1 MAGRMTFDESM
12 SGYYSPLSAEP
23 SRGFRIG
30 QRNDSFMRG
39 DFRITIDDMD
49 TFVGDS
55 DHEASLEGT
64 ITAKGLGEDLPIR
77 DGRFNL
83 FRKDEHGVR
92 QMIYRFNFSA
102 GQADFHFDGR
112 KEIGDD
118 HLALDAVSDMTTLFS
133 RIFTS
138 PKPEEIAP
146 WAAGIIRFHLRDLPH
161 LLRSIQTPDDTGFHR
176 LAVVR
181 KFFRFA
187 YGELANTYLLG
198 LSLHEPP
205 DHT

>member
-12 SGYYSPLSAEP
+12 SGYYSPLSTEP
-23 SRGFRIG
+23 SRGFRLG

-39 DFRITIDDMD
+39 DFHIAIDDMD

-55 DHEASLEGT
+55 NHEASLEGT
-64 ITAKGLGEDLPIR
+64 ITAKGLGEELPIR

-83 FRKDEHGVR
+83 FRKDEQGVR

-102 GQADFHFDGR
+102 GQADYHFDGR

-118 HLALDAVSDMTTLFS
+118 RLALDAFEDMTTLFS
-133 RIFTS
+133 RIFHL
-138 PKPEEIAP
+138 PKPEGNSP
-146 WAAGIIRFHLRDLPH
+146 WAAGIIRFHLRELPH
-161 LLRSIQTPDDTGFHR
+161 LLGSIQTPDDTGLHR
-176 LAVVR
+176 LAVVK
-181 KFFRFA
+181 KFFEFA

-198 LSLHEPP
+198 ISGH
-205 DHT
+205 